1 MEKYRKFDDKSCGIN
16 PFTPHI
22 PEKKNE
28 GWKVYAR
35 ILVSAIL
42 VVMRLPALI
51 MVFSMYHFFAL
62 LKYVMLIPYV
72 VRKFERVTDGMFFR
86 MILNTSSFN
95 NFAETVHRDDKDFD
109 FVKFQK
115 GTLEVKETAADL
127 YICN

>member
-22 PEKKNE
+22 PEKKLE
-28 GWKVYAR
+28 GWRVYAR
-35 ILVSAIL
+35 KVVSVLLVT
-42 VVMRLPALI
+42 MRLPALI

-62 LKYVMLIPYV
+62 FKYVLLIPYL
-72 VRKFERVTDGMFFR
+72 VRKCERVTDAMFFR

-95 NFAETVHRDDKDFD
+95 NFAESLHRDDKDFD

-115 GTLEVKETAADL
+115 GTLEVKETDADV
-127 YICN
+127 YVCN

>member
-1 MEKYRKFDDKSCGIN
+1 MEKYRRFDDKSCGIN

-22 PEKKNE
+22 PEKKTE

-35 ILVSAIL
+35 MLVSVILVC
-42 VVMRLPALI
+42 MRVPALLLV
-51 MVFSMYHFFAL
+51 MSMYHFFAV
-62 LKYVMLIPYV
+62 LKYVLLIPYL
-72 VRKFERVTDGMFFR
+72 VRKFERLTDAMFIR

-95 NFAETVHRDDKDFD
+95 NFAETLHRDDTGFD

-115 GTLEVKETAADL
+115 GTLEVKETDADV